1 MEYEIRLYKFHNGTG
16 QWEIW
21 QCIDGEWEEMYEE
34 AYKFID
40 DEDSANQYFNAV
52 LGMRRLEETHV

>member
-1 MEYEIRLYKFHNGTG
+1 MEYEIRLYKFPNGTG

-34 AYKFID
+34 TYKFID